1 MKKYLPYLKNKFIL
15 AGTIFFIYTLFL
27 DNNDIFTILSQKLK
41 LKELNEKR
49 IEMVVNLENASNT
62 LAKLKYKSEV
72 EKYAREKKLFK
83 RENEDVFVIFYE

>member
-15 AGTIFFIYTLFL
+15 AGTIFLIYTVFL

-49 IEMVVNLENASNT
+49 VEMVVNLDDASNT

-83 RENEDVFVIFYE
+83 KDNEDVFVIFYE

>member
-15 AGTIFFIYTLFL
+15 AGTIFLIYTVFL

-41 LKELNEKR
+41 LRELNEKR
-49 IEMVVNLENASNT
+49 VEMVVNLDDASNT

-83 RENEDVFVIFYE
+83 KDNEDVFVIFYE

>member
-62 LAKLKYKSEV
+62 LGKLKYKSEV

>member
-15 AGTIFFIYTLFL
+15 AGTIFLIYTLFL
-27 DNNDIFTILSQKLK
+27 DNNDVFTLLSQKLK

-49 IEMVVNLENASNT
+49 IEMESDRDEASNT
-62 LAKLKYKSEV
+62 LAKLKYRTEV

-83 RENEDVFVIFYE
+83 KDDEDVFVIFHE